1 MTMVKPHLFI
11 PGPTNIPDAV
21 RMAMNLPME
30 DMRSPEF
37 PKFTLPIFEDLKK
50 VFKMKDGRVFI
61 FPSSGTGAWESAI
74 TNTLAV
80 GDKVLMSR
88 FGQFS
93 LLWVDMAERMGL
105 KVELC
110 DEEWGTGVPLEKY
123 ADILAKD
130 KNHEIKAVFATHNE
144 TATGVSS
151 RHRRRAQGARR
162 RQASRAAV
170 RRRRV
175 VGRLARHAHG
185 RVGRRLLRLGFA
197 EGLHA
202 ADRSRHPRRQPEGAR
217 RQQEPQ
223 RPHEPLLLLLRR
235 HDQDQRPRLLPLHAG
250 NAAASAVCAPRST
263 CIAPKAST
271 TSSRATRA
279 LPRACAPP
287 SMRWGLKLCAKE
299 PKWHSDTVSAILVP
313 EGIDA
318 NNVLKTAYYRYNTSL
333 GTGLNKVA
341 GKVFRIG
348 HLGAL
353 DEVMIGGV
361 LFAVEMAL
369 QGLRR
374 QRQVR
379 FGHRRGGRILL
390 ARPRP
395 SRRPRPAAEGS
406 LSDLKRPA
414 ASRPGALR
422 FIRRRSAPAR
432 L

>member
-93 LLWVDMAERMGL
+93 LLWVDMAERLGL
-105 KVELC
+105 KVVLC

-130 KNHEIKAVFATHNE
+130 TAHEIKAVFATHNE

-151 RHRRRAQGARR
+151 DIAGVRKALDAAKHPALLFVDGVSSVGSLDMRMGEWGVDACVSGSQKGFMLPTGLGILAVSQKALDANKSLNGRMNRCFFSWEDMIKTNDLGYFPYTPATQLIRGLRA
-162 RQASRAAV
+162 SID
-170 RRRRV
+170 
-175 VGRLARHAHG
+175 LI
-185 RVGRRLLRLGFA
+185 FA
-197 EGLHA
+197 EGLDNVIARHTRLASGVRA
-202 ADRSRHPRRQPEGAR
+202 AVEG
-217 RQQEPQ
+217 
-223 RPHEPLLLLLRR
+223 
-235 HDQDQRPRLLPLHAG
+235 
-250 NAAASAVCAPRST
+250 
-263 CIAPKAST
+263 
-271 TSSRATRA
+271 
-279 LPRACAPP
+279 
-287 SMRWGLKLCAKE
+287 WGLKLCAKE

-318 NNVLKTAYYRYNTSL
+318 VDVLKTAYYRYNTSL

-353 DEVMIGGV
+353 DEGMIGGV
-361 LFAVEMAL
+361 LFNVEMAL
-369 QGLRR
+369 KDCG
-374 QRQVR
+374 VPVK
-379 FGHRRGGRILL
+379 FGSGTG
-390 ARPRP
+390 A
-395 SRRPRPAAEGS
+395 AAEYFS
-406 LSDLKRPA
+406 KTATKPA
-414 ASRPGALR
+414 LQKAA
-422 FIRRRSAPAR
+422 
-432 L
+432 